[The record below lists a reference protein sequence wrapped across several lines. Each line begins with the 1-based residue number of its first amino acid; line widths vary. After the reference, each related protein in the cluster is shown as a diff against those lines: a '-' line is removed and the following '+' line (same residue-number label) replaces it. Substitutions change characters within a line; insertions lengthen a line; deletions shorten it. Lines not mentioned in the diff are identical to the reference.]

1 MSTLADLLIEIGLDA
16 KEVVKGA
23 GEVEGKLKKTWAGV
37 TKAAAIGGAAVGAAL
52 LAGIDQVV
60 ESSKPMALLEAQLGG
75 SDEFASAMGK
85 NAGAVY
91 AKGVTDSMEEAAGA
105 VRDVWQNKLVPE
117 DAPDAAIQSV
127 SNKLVALSKTTESS
141 TKEVATAVST
151 MLKTGLAGSA
161 TEAFDIIQRGVTA
174 GVNKADDLLDTFT
187 EYSTQFRKLGINGQ
201 TALGLMSQGLKGG
214 ARDADTVA
222 DALKEISIRAI
233 DGSKTTTAA
242 YETLG
247 LNAKQTAADFAAG
260 GDRATNALG
269 TVLDKLRAIKDPV
282 KQQAAAVGLFGTK
295 AEDLGAA
302 LFKLD
307 PKTAV
312 AGLGKVA
319 GAADKAGTALE
330 ESAGAKL
337 ESFKRQIQSGLVE
350 QLAKAI
356 PAIEATFGWLQKN
369 SSWVTPLAIGL
380 GALAAAIAVVTAVQW
395 AWNAAQLASP
405 TTWII
410 LGIVALIAVIVYL
423 ATKTKFFQTIWEA
436 VWGFLK
442 MIGSWFAGPFKDF
455 FVNTW
460 QAIWGFFKS
469 VGAWF
474 AGPFANFFVAL
485 WQKIVAFAKGVWTA
499 IKTYFTF
506 WINIYKTL
514 MQWAATAVLFM
525 VNKISSF
532 VNWLRG
538 IPGRVR
544 GALSSMWDGMKAGF
558 RSAINWVIG
567 KWNSLHFTIPSFSVF
582 GHSFG
587 GGTIGVPHI
596 PQLADG
602 GLVKASA
609 GGTLVNVG
617 EGGQDEAVVPLDR
630 MPDVAGGRDDR
641 PVVVQIVPGGE
652 QEFRRWIRKSFRVK
666 NGGKG
671 QVVLA

>member
-1 MSTLADLLIEIGLDA
+1 MSTLADLLIEIGLDS

-23 GEVEGKLKKTWAGV
+23 NEVEGKLKKTWAGV
-37 TKAAAIGGAAVGAAL
+37 SKAAAIGGAAVGAAL

-60 ESSKPMALLEAQLGG
+60 EQSKPMALLEAQLGG
-75 SDEFASAMGK
+75 TPEFAAQMGK

-151 MLKTGLAGSA
+151 MLKTGMAGSA
-161 TEAFDIIQRGVTA
+161 AEAFDVIQRGVTS

-187 EYSTQFRKLGINGQ
+187 EYSTQFRKLGLDGPQ
-201 TALGLMSQGLKGG
+201 ALGLLSQGLKGG

-222 DALKEISIRAI
+222 DALKELSIRAI
-233 DGSKTTTAA
+233 DGSKTTSAG
-242 YETLG
+242 YQLLG
-247 LNAKQTAADFAAG
+247 LNAKKTAEDFAAG
-260 GDRATNALG
+260 GDRATGALSL
-269 TVLDKLRAIKDPV
+269 VLTKLKAIKDPV
-282 KQQAAAVGLFGTK
+282 KQQAAAVDLFGTK

-307 PKTAV
+307 PGTAV
-312 AGLGKVA
+312 KGLGKLA
-319 GAADKAGTALE
+319 GSADAAGKALE
-330 ESAGAKL
+330 ESAGAKV
-337 ESFKRQIQSGLVE
+337 ESFKRKIQTGLVE
-350 QLAKAI
+350 QLSKAI
-356 PAIEATFGWLQKN
+356 PVIEATFGWLQKN
-369 SSWVTPLAIGL
+369 SDWVTPLAIGL
-380 GALAAAIAVVTAVQW
+380 GVLAAAIAVMVAVQW
-395 AWNAAQLASP
+395 AWNAALALSP
-405 TTWII
+405 VTWII
-410 LGIVALIAVIVYL
+410 LGIVALVAIIIYL
-423 ATKTKFFQTIWEA
+423 ATKTKFFQTIWNA

-442 MIGSWFAGPFKDF
+442 MIGAWFAGPFKNF
-455 FVNTW
+455 FINAW
-460 QAIWGFFKS
+460 QAIWGFLKA

-474 AGPFANFFVAL
+474 AGPFANFFVML
-485 WQKIVAFAKGVWTA
+485 WQKIVAFAKGVWNA
-499 IKTYFTF
+499 IKMYFTF
-506 WINIYKTL
+506 WINIYKAL
-514 MQWAATAVLFM
+514 GAAAVAAVNWM
-525 VNKISSF
+525 VGKITSF
-532 VNWLRG
+532 VNFVRS
-538 IPGRVR
+538 IPGRIK
-544 GALSSMWDGMKAGF
+544 GALLSMWDGLKSGF

-582 GHSFG
+582 GHTFG
-587 GGTIGVPHI
+587 GGTIGVPNI

-602 GLVKASA
+602 GLVKSRA

-630 MPDVAGGRDDR
+630 MPALSGRDDR

-666 NGGKG
+666 NGGTSVG
-671 QVVLA
+671 LA